1 MIQFESCGVEFGL
14 GKPALVALTSN
25 VRCYPCITKRWVL
38 AIADTLLLFPI
49 LRYGY
54 FEEIRNDQ
62 NYFTPSSKLLWEMQM
77 SIHPPH
83 AIVNEENKTE
93 DSNNSS
99 NYRVIPNAAFPF
111 CFYSSD
117 SEALGKI
124 KLGN

>member
-1 MIQFESCGVEFGL
+1 M
-14 GKPALVALTSN
+14 
-25 VRCYPCITKRWVL
+25 VL
-38 AIADTLLLFPI
+38 AIADTLHLFPI

-83 AIVNEENKTE
+83 AIVNEENKIK

-99 NYRVIPNAAFPF
+99 NYRVISNAAFPF
-111 CFYSSD
+111 CLYSSD
-117 SEALGKI
+117 SEALGRIILNDLSFRTYLKNI
-124 KLGN
+124 

>member
-1 MIQFESCGVEFGL
+1 
-14 GKPALVALTSN
+14 
-25 VRCYPCITKRWVL
+25 
-38 AIADTLLLFPI
+38 
-49 LRYGY
+49 
-54 FEEIRNDQ
+54 
-62 NYFTPSSKLLWEMQM
+62 M

-83 AIVNEENKTE
+83 AIVNEENKIK

-124 KLGN
+124 KLGNWRVIASIRVQWQIVV

>member
-1 MIQFESCGVEFGL
+1 MRGGVL
-14 GKPALVALTSN
+14 P
-25 VRCYPCITKRWVL
+25 
-38 AIADTLLLFPI
+38 IADTLHLFPI

-83 AIVNEENKTE
+83 AIVNEENKMK

-99 NYRVIPNAAFPF
+99 NYRVISNAAFPF

-124 KLGN
+124 ILKDLIGSFRTYLEIIQIMYLKFRNKA